1 MVWIAVWFA
10 PATQLHTIGNT
21 RERRPSASRFEM
33 PGVKRVFD
41 IVAFRVSTAEGAVKL
56 LKSDKPAL
64 GTSVNVRGAVTV
76 QAVQLVVGVVIVQG
90 AGDILCILLLG
101 KSAAVI
107 NVHNGGIFAAFGIA
121 DRGSLSPVAVTAA
134 ARVGRRVA
142 VVGKEAGFLQGWGD
156 FCRAVLSG
164 LVVFCGGVLVIRCG
178 ELHRGVSALRNCAR
192 PQLAVSGGVGDFVHC
207 HGFDSAAV

>member
-1 MVWIAVWFA
+1 
-10 PATQLHTIGNT
+10 
-21 RERRPSASRFEM
+21 M

-41 IVAFRVSTAEGAVKL
+41 IAAFRISTAEGAVKL
-56 LKSDKPAL
+56 LKSDKSAL
-64 GTSVNVRGAVTV
+64 GTAVNSRGAVTV

-142 VVGKEAGFLQGWGD
+142 VVGKEAGCLQSWGD
-156 FCRAVLSG
+156 LCRAVLLG
-164 LVVFCGGVLVIRCG
+164 LVVCGGALFIRCG
-178 ELHRGVSALRNCAR
+178 ELHRGVSALRNLAI
-192 PQLAVSGGVGDFVHC
+192 PQLAVGGGVGGGVVGVGGG
-207 HGFDSAAV
+207 GFLRHRQRFDHAV

>member
-1 MVWIAVWFA
+1 MPFGWIAVWIA
-10 PATQLHTIGNT
+10 PATQIHTTGNS
-21 RERRPSASRFEM
+21 REKRPASRFEM

-41 IVAFRVSTAEGAVKL
+41 IAAFRISTAEGAVKL
-56 LKSDKPAL
+56 LKSDKSAL
-64 GTSVNVRGAVTV
+64 GTAVNSRGAVTV

-134 ARVGRRVA
+134 AV
-142 VVGKEAGFLQGWGD
+142 
-156 FCRAVLSG
+156 
-164 LVVFCGGVLVIRCG
+164 
-178 ELHRGVSALRNCAR
+178 
-192 PQLAVSGGVGDFVHC
+192 
-207 HGFDSAAV
+207 